1 MPLGWYF
8 EDALSSMYTECFS
21 SEVVMRLWDM
31 IILSSSNEE
40 NQKRALWWLLAI
52 PLYMIKINNPLIMRT
67 QDAKKIK
74 DLLLKATGAMI
85 YAPSDFIQDLL
96 QIIKSVFVESDTVL
110 NRILKN
116 DEPNQLEK
124 MRYNIETAFLI
135 ENRHSQEAAKKM
147 AKDIIEK
154 HPDINSN
161 LIPGA
166 KTEKLNGL

>member
-1 MPLGWYF
+1 
-8 EDALSSMYTECFS
+8 MYTECFS

-40 NQKRALWWLLAI
+40 NQKRALWWLLAV

-67 QDAKKIK
+67 QDPKKIK

-85 YAPSDFIQDLL
+85 YSPSDFIHDLL

-116 DEPNQLEK
+116 DEPN
-124 MRYNIETAFLI
+124 
-135 ENRHSQEAAKKM
+135 
-147 AKDIIEK
+147 
-154 HPDINSN
+154 
-161 LIPGA
+161 
-166 KTEKLNGL
+166 